1 MHSEDFE
8 RDETARLCNLGLKR
22 ACARIA
28 AMCGLLLMIGLTLL
42 VLAPVSALPQA
53 ANAGEILG
61 VVKDPSGGSIPDVTV
76 SLINESSGWRRVT
89 QTNGAGNYYLLDI
102 PSGVYSVL
110 FEKTGFRRFGRTH
123 VALSAGESLTVNA
136 SLPLGSVH
144 QSVTVRGGVTRVNTA
159 TANLGNTV
167 FNTQIEN
174 IPLVSR
180 SFTQLVELEPGVA
193 SDIAQTPAFGSNT
206 AVPFAAS
213 GVGTNS
219 ESANNFLVDG
229 GRDIEPYNGNNLN
242 IVSEDAIS
250 EISFQSND
258 YSTQY
263 GRDAGAITNAITKS
277 GTNQIHGSVFEY
289 FQNNAMDSR
298 NFFAT
303 STPEDRYN
311 DFGATVGAPI
321 KKNKAFLF
329 LSYEG
334 RRIILSTGTRTAI
347 VPTMAQING
356 DFSGLAPITN
366 PATGT
371 PFANNQVPA
380 SMLNSNS
387 QLILENYYAKP
398 TPGFQEGPLN
408 FTASN
413 PDGTTFDEYLG
424 RFDYDFS
431 PKLAFAA
438 HYIYDNT
445 LLTSPFGLFTGNPM
459 PNVDAS
465 TEREP
470 IYSLNGS
477 LTWTPSPNFVNVL
490 TTDYFHNS
498 MGISTSPLGS
508 RSRVPALNIPH
519 VYPCNTDDCTLIPGI
534 NQAQDYAGIQFLWPE
549 NIYSW
554 TYELIDNSTLIKG
567 KHVIKFGGEIDDE
580 NKTQD
585 NAGANN
591 NGSLTFT
598 GQYTGNALADML
610 VGDAFSYSESST
622 HIKAPLNWMDPS
634 LYVQDQFHATNRLTI
649 SPGLRWEYFPP
660 ETCSTADCS
669 IFLPSRWNP
678 AQAATVL
685 PSGEIV
691 PGTEHFGN
699 GIAVAGVNDPYGRKA
714 TNSVYDTFQPRFG
727 FAYVLTK
734 DDKTVLR
741 GGYGMFDD
749 RWSQWVLNTYGN
761 YPMDQSSSIFNTNV
775 SNPEKGVSEIFPPG
789 VNSEASPWNIPT
801 VQKWSLGVQRQLPKG
816 VLFEANYVGTSG
828 YNLIENTDINQPH
841 PNLAVAEGLRSDTA
855 DVPCLGDANIYTYR
869 TNANSRYNSLQV
881 SVLRQWASGLSFQLS
896 YTYSKSMDDDITPYD
911 SYAPLSAV
919 WGDSTWDRTHILVMN
934 YVYALPFFRNS
945 AGWLGQTLGGWRV
958 SGITTF
964 ESGEPLTIF
973 LPEDIAGIGT
983 PGYQL
988 PNLVGAVSR
997 VGTMAEWFNT
1007 SAFAVP
1013 ALGTFGNAG
1022 RSLVRGP
1029 GENDWDIQVGKR
1041 WNLGESRTLEFDGE
1055 FFNAFNHTQWS
1066 SGGVDTGVGD
1076 PAFGQV
1082 TSALQPRII
1091 QLGLHLR
1098 F

>member
-1 MHSEDFE
+1 VVRPHFACGTTSTLATLE
-8 RDETARLCNLGLKR
+8 LKR
-22 ACARIA
+22 GRLESPGAWRLFVIGALA
-28 AMCGLLLMIGLTLL
+28 LLL
-42 VLAPVSALPQA
+42 LAPANAPAQA

-61 VVKDPSGGSIPDVTV
+61 IVKDPSGASIPGVTV
-76 SLINESSGWRRVT
+76 TLVHESSGWRRVT
-89 QTNGAGNYYLLDI
+89 QTNSGGNYHLLDI

-110 FEKTGFRRFGRTH
+110 FEKTGFRSFSRTH
-123 VALSAGESLTVNA
+123 VALSAGESLTVDA

-144 QSVTVRGGVTRVNTA
+144 QSVTIRGGVTRVNTA

-167 FNTQIEN
+167 FSTQVDN

-180 SFTQLVELEPGVA
+180 SFTQLMELEPGVN
-193 SDIAQTPAFGSNT
+193 SDMPQAPGFGSNT
-206 AVPFAAS
+206 LVSFS
-213 GVGTNS
+213 FNGVG
-219 ESANNFLVDG
+219 ESSNNYLVDG
-229 GRDIEPYNGNNLN
+229 GRDIEPYNGNNLT
-242 IVSEDAIS
+242 IVSLDAVS
-250 EISFQSND
+250 EISIQNND

-263 GRDAGAITNAITKS
+263 GHDAGAISNVITKT
-277 GTNQIHGSVFEY
+277 GTNQIHGSLFEY
-289 FQNNAMDSR
+289 FQNNAMDAR

-311 DFGATVGAPI
+311 DFGGSVVPI

-334 RRIILSTGTRTAI
+334 RRIIESTGTRTAI
-347 VPTMAQING
+347 VPTTAQING
-356 DFSGLAPITN
+356 NFSGLAPITD
-366 PATGT
+366 PATGL
-371 PFANNQVPA
+371 PFPNNQVPP

-387 QLILENYYAKP
+387 QLLLENYYAKP
-398 TPGFQEGPLN
+398 TPGFHQGALN

-431 PKLAFAA
+431 PKLSFAA
-438 HYIYDNT
+438 HDIYDNT
-445 LLTSPFGLFTGNPM
+445 LLTSPFGLFTSNPM

-470 IYSLNGS
+470 IYSLNAS

-490 TTDYFHNS
+490 TTAYFHNT

-508 RSRVPALNIPH
+508 RSRVSALDIPH
-519 VYPCNTDDCTLIPGI
+519 IFNSHTDDSSLIPGI
-534 NQAQDYAGIQFLWPE
+534 NQAQDYAGIDFLWPE

-554 TYELIDNSTLIKG
+554 SYELLDNSNLIKG
-567 KHVIKFGGEIDDE
+567 KHLIKFGGEVDDE

-591 NGSLTFT
+591 NGTFSFT

-610 VGDAFSYSESST
+610 VGDAFEYTESST

-634 LYVQDQFHATNRLTI
+634 LYVQDQFHATERLTI

-660 ETCSTADCS
+660 ETCAIGDCS
-669 IFLPSRWNP
+669 IFLPSLRNP
-678 AQAATVL
+678 SKAATVL
-685 PSGEIV
+685 PNGQIV
-691 PGTEHFGN
+691 PGTENFGN
-699 GIAVAGVNDPYGRKA
+699 GIAVTGVNDPYGRKA
-714 TNSVYDTFQPRFG
+714 TNSVLDTFQPRFG

-741 GGYGMFDD
+741 GGYGIYND

-761 YPMDQSSSIFNTNV
+761 YPMDQSASIFNTNV
-775 SNPEKGVSEIFPPG
+775 SRPAVGVSEIFPAG
-789 VNSEASPWNIPT
+789 VYSEASPWNIAAI
-801 VQKWSLGVQRQLPKG
+801 QKWSLGVQRQLPKG
-816 VLFEANYVGTSG
+816 VLFEADYVGTRG
-828 YNLIENTDINQPH
+828 TDLIEATDQNQPH
-841 PNLAVAEGLRSDTA
+841 PDVAVAQGLRSANA
-855 DVPCLGDANIYTYR
+855 DVPYLGDSTIYSYY
-869 TNANSRYNSLQV
+869 TNADSLYNALQV
-881 SVLRQWASGLSFQLS
+881 SVVRQWASGLSFQLS
-896 YTYSKSMDDDITPYD
+896 YTYSKSMDDDTTPID
-911 SYAPLSAV
+911 SYAPLTAMYA
-919 WGDSTWDRTHILVMN
+919 DSTWDRTHILVFN

-945 AGWLGQTLGGWRV
+945 TGWRGEALGGWQV

-964 ESGEPLTIF
+964 QSGEPWTIY
-973 LPEDIAGIGT
+973 LPGDSAGIGIT
-983 PGYQL
+983 GQL
-988 PNLVGAVSR
+988 PNLVEPIHR
-997 VGTMAEWFNT
+997 IGTMMAEWFNT

-1029 GENDWDIQVGKR
+1029 GENNWDIEVGKQWR
-1041 WNLGESRTLEFDGE
+1041 FGESRTLVFDGE

-1066 SGGVDTGVGD
+1066 GLDTTVGD

-1091 QLGLHLR
+1091 QLGLHFR

>member
-1 MHSEDFE
+1 MHSDFE
-8 RDETARLCNLGLKR
+8 RGEAARSFNLGLKR
-22 ACARIA
+22 ACARSA
-28 AMCGLLLMIGLTLL
+28 AVCGLLVMIGLTLF
-42 VLAPVSALPQA
+42 VLAPVGALAQA

-61 VVKDPSGGSIPDVTV
+61 AVKDPSGASIPDVAV

-89 QTNGAGNYYLLDI
+89 QTNSAGNYYLLDV

-110 FEKTGFRRFGRTH
+110 FEKTGFRGFGRTH
-123 VALSAGESLTVNA
+123 VALSAGESLTLNA

-144 QSVTVRGGVTRVNTA
+144 QSVTVRGGATRVNTA

-206 AVPFAAS
+206 SVPFAAS

-277 GTNQIHGSVFEY
+277 GTNQVHGSLFEY

-311 DFGATVGAPI
+311 DFGATVGGPI

-366 PATGT
+366 PVTGA
-371 PFANNQVPA
+371 PFPNNQIPA

-387 QLILENYYAKP
+387 QLILENYYARP
-398 TPGFQEGPLN
+398 TPGFHQGPLN

-431 PKLAFAA
+431 PKLTFAA
-438 HYIYDNT
+438 HYIYDDT
-445 LLTSPFGLFTGNPM
+445 LLTSPFGLFTSNPM

-508 RSRVPALNIPH
+508 RNRVPALSIPH
-519 VYPCNTDDCTLIPGI
+519 VYPCNTDDCTLIPTI
-534 NQAQDYAGIQFLWPE
+534 NQSQDYAGIDFLWPE

-567 KHVIKFGGEIDDE
+567 KHLIKFGGEIDDE

-591 NGSLTFT
+591 NGSFTFT

-610 VGDAFSYSESST
+610 AGDAFSYSESST

-634 LYVQDQFHATNRLTI
+634 LYVQDQFHASNRLTI
-649 SPGLRWEYFPP
+649 SPGVRWEYFPP
-660 ETCSTADCS
+660 ETCSTGDCS
-669 IFLPSRWNP
+669 IFLPSLWNP
-678 AQAATVL
+678 AEAATVL
-685 PSGEIV
+685 ASGEIA

-699 GIAVAGVNDPYGRKA
+699 GIAVAGVNDPYGRKG
-714 TNSVYDTFQPRFG
+714 TNSVLDTFEPRFG

-749 RWSQWVLNTYGN
+749 RWSQWVLGTYGN
-761 YPMDQSSSIFNTNV
+761 YPMDQSASIFNTNV

-789 VNSEASPWNIPT
+789 VTSEASPWNIPT
-801 VQKWSLGVQRQLPKG
+801 VQKWSLGLQRQLPKG
-816 VLFEANYVGTSG
+816 VLFEADYVGTSG
-828 YNLIENTDINQPH
+828 YNLIEDTDINQPH

-855 DVPCLGDANIYTYR
+855 DVPYLGDANIYTYM
-869 TNANSRYNSLQV
+869 TNANSLYNSLQV

-945 AGWLGQTLGGWRV
+945 TGWLGQTLGGWRV

-964 ESGEPLTIF
+964 ESGEPQTIF
-973 LPEDIAGIGT
+973 LPEDVAGIGT

-988 PNLVGAVSR
+988 PNLVQPIHR
-997 VGTMAEWFNT
+997 IGTMAEWFNT

-1041 WNLGESRTLEFDGE
+1041 WQFGESRTLEFDGE

-1066 SGGVDTGVGD
+1066 GVDNGVGD

-1082 TSALQPRII
+1082 TSALNPRII
-1091 QLGLHLR
+1091 QLGLHFR